1 MNEIL
6 LGDPNIVN
14 NHLRDFKYTPLK
26 IFELIRDSEKYRD
39 VDLTIQYS
47 QLNDK
52 KLSINFQATIFLK
65 NLLLKLK
72 DLETQKEN
80 PEINVILI

>member
-14 NHLRDFKYTPLK
+14 NQLRDFKYTPLK
-26 IFELIRDSEKYRD
+26 IFELIRDSEKYRG
-39 VDLTIQYS
+39 VDLTIQSS

-52 KLSINFQATIFLK
+52 KLSVNFQATIFLQK
-65 NLLLKLK
+65 LLLKLK

>member
-39 VDLTIQYS
+39 VDLTIQSS

-65 NLLLKLK
+65 KLLLKLK

>member
-6 LGDPNIVN
+6 LGEPNIVN
-14 NHLRDFKYTPLK
+14 NQLRDFKYTPLK
-26 IFELIRDSEKYRD
+26 IFELIRDSEKYRG
-39 VDLTIQYS
+39 VDLTIQSS

-52 KLSINFQATIFLK
+52 KLSVNFQATIFLQK
-65 NLLLKLK
+65 LLLKLK

>member
-14 NHLRDFKYTPLK
+14 NQLRDFKYTPLK
-26 IFELIRDSEKYRD
+26 IFELIRDSEKYRG
-39 VDLTIQYS
+39 VDLTIQSS
-47 QLNDK
+47 QLNVQ
-52 KLSINFQATIFLK
+52 KLIVNFQATIFLQK
-65 NLLLKLK
+65 LLLKLK

>member
-14 NHLRDFKYTPLK
+14 NQLRDFKYTPLK